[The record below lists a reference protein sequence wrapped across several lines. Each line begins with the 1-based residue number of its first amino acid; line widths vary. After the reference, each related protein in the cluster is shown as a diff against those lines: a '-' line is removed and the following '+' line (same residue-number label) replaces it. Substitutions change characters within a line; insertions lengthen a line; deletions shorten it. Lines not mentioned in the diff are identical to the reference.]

1 MQNHYKEAI
10 QNAITT
16 FWNTKK
22 NQLAHSTDKSN
33 RGAVVGGKQLDGF
46 IKILK
51 DIAISAGVSKS
62 CIYTKNNYIPGYFR
76 SSKDWDFIIIT
87 PSNKLLVAIELKS
100 QAGSYGNNFNNRT
113 EEAIGSAVDFWT
125 AYKKEQFP
133 HQEAPWLG
141 YLMVIGKDAKS
152 TTPIKNHENHFL
164 VREEFKG
171 ASYIERYKILC
182 QKLTKERHYTSTA
195 LLWTNEDKE
204 FGDVDGSISI
214 DAFLCSLY
222 GYLIGHRYEFS
233 I

>member
-1 MQNHYKEAI
+1 
-10 QNAITT
+10 
-16 FWNTKK
+16 
-22 NQLAHSTDKSN
+22 
-33 RGAVVGGKQLDGF
+33 
-46 IKILK
+46 
-51 DIAISAGVSKS
+51 
-62 CIYTKNNYIPGYFR
+62 
-76 SSKDWDFIIIT
+76 
-87 PSNKLLVAIELKS
+87 
-100 QAGSYGNNFNNRT
+100 
-113 EEAIGSAVDFWT
+113 
-125 AYKKEQFP
+125 
-133 HQEAPWLG
+133 
-141 YLMVIGKDAKS
+141 MVIGKDAKS